1 MICYLYPKPIFL
13 LFSHD
18 VPVLLYYAQIPATII
33 ALLLSF
39 YIFWNNKKSLLG
51 RLLFLIAVLFSIWTI
66 TTLIVWAGNDGGL
79 MVFIWPFY
87 NLILGFIAVFCVY
100 FIYVFLTKKDV
111 GSGLKLIFLA
121 LLAPILILATTNLN
135 IGGFNIT
142 NCDAFDFE
150 WLPLKI
156 YSSIVG
162 VISMIWILFLLIHRH
177 RSDKTDFRKQI
188 TLLGAG
194 IELFLFSFLG
204 MEFVA
209 TYFTRIGILPDSGL
223 ELYGM
228 FGMTIFMVYIIIVI
242 VRFHT
247 FNIKLVAAQAL
258 IWGLIALIGSQF
270 FFIKT
275 QINFILNGVGFI
287 FTIIL
292 GYFLVRAV
300 KKVDEQREA
309 LDLAN
314 RQQTNLL
321 HFISHQV
328 KGFFT
333 KSRNAFSG
341 LLEGDYGTLPETAR
355 HVIQEGFDSDNRG
368 VQTVQEILN
377 AANIKTGNVT
387 YLMVETN
394 LVNLIKDVILLL
406 KPAADKKQV
415 AINFNPAVQSFILK
429 ADTVQLQQ
437 AIKNL
442 IDNSIKYTP
451 SGKID
456 ISLEVSADKK
466 QAVIKV
472 ADTGV
477 GIHDEDMPK
486 LFSEGGRGKDSLKVN
501 VDSTGYGLYIVK
513 NIIKIHGGTVTAYSE
528 GEGHGSVFTVVL
540 PVKN

>member
-1 MICYLYPKPIFL
+1 MEEFSCLPGIPNINNLFDFSIAPPLLFYSYVPMAIISIILGLFVVSRDRKSLKSVLFL
-13 LFSHD
+13 LFTLTFSLKLISEIILWVSNYNSLIHFFWEISSAI
-18 VPVLLYYAQIPATII
+18 PSIMFMLFLLFIREIFNQKTSFTY
-33 ALLLSF
+33 LLLLFVTTLPIILMLGTPYHLLGFEPYNCESLNGPFVGYVYIYELFLIVLTVFSF
-39 YIFWNNKKSLLG
+39 YSALKYPKENLSKKMTFVMGSG
-51 RLLFLIAVLFSIWTI
+51 ALLFLSIFYLSYFLAEIYDFYTINIVGSIGMLIFIISFTFSIVRFHLFNIKLLAPQALVFAVIFLNFAVLFIRRI
-66 TTLIVWAGNDGGL
+66 ENVRIVIVFTLI
-79 MVFIWPFY
+79 ISS
-87 NLILGFIAVFCVY
+87 ILGFI
-100 FIYVFLTKKDV
+100 
-111 GSGLKLIFLA
+111 
-121 LLAPILILATTNLN
+121 
-135 IGGFNIT
+135 
-142 NCDAFDFE
+142 
-150 WLPLKI
+150 
-156 YSSIVG
+156 
-162 VISMIWILFLLIHRH
+162 M
-177 RSDKTDFRKQI
+177 
-188 TLLGAG
+188 
-194 IELFLFSFLG
+194 
-204 MEFVA
+204 
-209 TYFTRIGILPDSGL
+209 
-223 ELYGM
+223 
-228 FGMTIFMVYIIIVI
+228 
-242 VRFHT
+242 
-247 FNIKLVAAQAL
+247 
-258 IWGLIALIGSQF
+258 
-270 FFIKT
+270 
-275 QINFILNGVGFI
+275 
-287 FTIIL
+287 
-292 GYFLVRAV
+292 VRAV

-341 LLEGDYGTLPETAR
+341 LLEGDYGPLPETAL

-415 AINFNPAVQSFILK
+415 AINFNPAVQSLIIK

-437 AIKNL
+437 AVKNL

-456 ISLEVSADKK
+456 ISLEVSSDKK
-466 QAVIKV
+466 QVVIKV

-513 NIIKIHGGTVTAYSE
+513 NIIKIHGGTVTAYSG

-540 PVKN
+540 PVK